1 MEAKIILYGSP
12 VCGMVPAVRAS
23 LERVGVA
30 YEYVDI
36 SLDPEARRRVRE
48 INGGHETVPT
58 LVFLDGSTLTEPSN
72 SELQARLRALGYAA
86 AAPKPVAPVQRIL
99 ASPITSLL
107 GLAALIVGLV
117 LGTGW
122 LVAIGALVLGLG
134 LLSSWL
140 WRRRVRT

>member
-1 MEAKIILYGSP
+1 MEEKIILYGSP

-23 LERVGVA
+23 LERVGVV

-72 SELQARLRALGYAA
+72 IELQAKLRALGYTAEA
-86 AAPKPVAPVQRIL
+86 SKPLAQVQRIV
-99 ASPITSLL
+99 ASPMISLL
-107 GLAALIVGLV
+107 GLAVLIVGLV

-122 LVAIGALVLGLG
+122 LVAIGVLMLGLG
-134 LLSSWL
+134 LSGGWL
-140 WRRRVRT
+140 WRR

>member
-1 MEAKIILYGSP
+1 MEEKIILYGSP

-36 SLDPEARRRVRE
+36 SLDPEARQHVRE

-72 SELQARLRALGYAA
+72 SELQAKLRALGYAA
-86 AAPKPVAPVQRIL
+86 GPPASMAPLQRML
-99 ASPITSLL
+99 ASPIVSLL
-107 GLAALIVGLV
+107 GLAVLVVGLV

-122 LVAIGALVLGLG
+122 LVAIGAVVLGLG
-134 LLSSWL
+134 LFSSWL
-140 WRRRVRT
+140 WRR